1 MEKEAV
7 SLYKQLYKSGYEK
20 GCYNLGLYMEINEN
34 YDEAERYYKKS
45 ADKGAFSSFFC
56 LNTEHIKPCPPAFIK
71 HKAFLSRASGI
82 LPGAVLPVSCFVVP
96 LSGRPLMKAVPS
108 LFSPIPYKK
117 RTGQKRCG

>member
-45 ADKGAFSSFFC
+45 ADKGHVKSQYRLA
-56 LNTEHIKPCPPAFIK
+56 
-71 HKAFLSRASGI
+71 
-82 LPGAVLPVSCFVVP
+82 
-96 LSGRPLMKAVPS
+96 
-108 LFSPIPYKK
+108 Y
-117 RTGQKRCG
+117 